1 MMKNN
6 FYSQNKENVIS
17 QSRTI
22 SKWENEFIDKL
33 KSRKQ
38 EIIDL
43 YPIDKLWFQEY
54 KKSVLSEDVPINKRI
69 EMYNSF
75 CPLNNSIIL
84 HDMNSINP
92 KSDFIFLDDKCINSF
107 SPSIL
112 KNKQFNIKVIGK
124 FVNGKMI
131 CRIGEELYY
140 FFYIENFN
148 TLKEGVLIF
157 GNNDKNILNQIIN
170 EFIAFDVNLFL
181 NRYFPNGNSSNENF
195 IIYHRNEFDFLIKKF
210 ETFASDQKNIV
221 KRLNSPKPKYNMKI
235 KANGIENTNI
245 NQIFYSPKNNMKI
258 KNNFI
263 NKASENYF

>member
-1 MMKNN
+1 MMKNI

-38 EIIDL
+38 EIIEL
-43 YPIDKLWFQEY
+43 YPIDKLWFLEY

-124 FVNGKMI
+124 FANGKMI

-148 TLKEGVLIF
+148 TLKEGVFIF

-181 NRYFPNGNSSNENF
+181 NRYFPKGNSSNENF
-195 IIYHRNEFDFLIKKF
+195 IIYHRNEFDFLIKLK
-210 ETFASDQKNIV
+210 ENENKSSLKVISIPRINGNI
-221 KRLNSPKPKYNMKI
+221 KINTTDIEKGKPKRNFKLFLDDNQYNLM
-235 KANGIENTNI
+235 
-245 NQIFYSPKNNMKI
+245 KNN
-258 KNNFI
+258 NF
-263 NKASENYF
+263 K

>member
-1 MMKNN
+1 MMKNI
-6 FYSQNKENVIS
+6 FYSQNKEDVIS
-17 QSRTI
+17 QSHII

-38 EIIDL
+38 EIIEL

-181 NRYFPNGNSSNENF
+181 NRYFPNNGNSSNENF

-210 ETFASDQKNIV
+210 ESLVSSQKNIE
-221 KRLNSPKPKYNMKI
+221 KRLNSPKPK
-235 KANGIENTNI
+235 
-245 NQIFYSPKNNMKI
+245 
-258 KNNFI
+258 NNFI
-263 NKASENYF
+263 ILHKLICNVMLFLIIKIK